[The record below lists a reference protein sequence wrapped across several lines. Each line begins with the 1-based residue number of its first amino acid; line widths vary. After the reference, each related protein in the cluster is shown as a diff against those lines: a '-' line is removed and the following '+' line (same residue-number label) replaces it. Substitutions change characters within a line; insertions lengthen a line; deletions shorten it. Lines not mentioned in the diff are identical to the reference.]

1 MNNSDNVRQSR
12 WDAAKETDHGKAT
25 GISRVCQQ
33 DYGSYGRQEEQGR
46 SRRADAQG
54 EGTKAGAVEVV
65 MAEKKRTLPP
75 WLAKKGD
82 KGDDK
87 KKGKGGKLKDK
98 AKKKGGFVPF
108 KKKGK

>member
-1 MNNSDNVRQSR
+1 
-12 WDAAKETDHGKAT
+12 
-25 GISRVCQQ
+25 
-33 DYGSYGRQEEQGR
+33 
-46 SRRADAQG
+46 
-54 EGTKAGAVEVV
+54 
-65 MAEKKRTLPP
+65 MAEKKRSLPP